1 MKPHVAK
8 PLSVSK
14 ILVTDGMMTDDEKAF
29 FAKIFAK
36 LGLDETERQS
46 VIELEDRDETE
57 ARIKARIKARS
68 DDEKRDVVELL
79 VDEAAP
85 DGRRSPNELAEIK
98 SLEPALGLTT

>member
-1 MKPHVAK
+1 MKPHVAT

-29 FAKIFAK
+29 LAKIFAK

-57 ARIKARIKARS
+57 ARIEARIN
-68 DDEKRDVVELL
+68 DEKRDVVELL
-79 VDEAAP
+79 VDVAAP